1 VSKRPK
7 AASNKAAAGSA
18 KKINLA
24 LQGGGAHGAFTWGVL
39 DHLLADP
46 RIDIE
51 GISGTS
57 AGAMNAVM
65 LGDGLARGGPAE
77 ARKRL
82 ADFWRAASRDGNLT
96 DLQRGVV
103 ERLFS
108 FVPYEGSPVQAW
120 FDAVSHLMSP
130 YDVNP
135 LNINPLRDLIERFV
149 DFDAVRKCT
158 DVSLFIS
165 ATNVRTGR
173 VRVFPQD
180 KLSADVIMASACL
193 PMMFQAVEIDGVPYW
208 DGGYMGN
215 PVIFPFFDA
224 TLTEDVL
231 IVQINP
237 IERPSTPH
245 TQTEII
251 NRINEISFNSS
262 LLAEFRAIDFVTR
275 LIDQGKLPRGMGK
288 GEYRRINVHRIS
300 LDETFGELTASSKLD
315 SDFDFFEMLKK
326 GGARAA
332 RKFLDRHFADI
343 GVRSTVD
350 LREEAKAEWA

>member
-1 VSKRPK
+1 VTKRPK
-7 AASNKAAAGSA
+7 AAADRAAVVAA
-18 KKINLA
+18 KKINLG

-65 LGDGLARGGPAE
+65 LADGLARGGADE

-96 DLQRGVV
+96 DLQRGVMD
-103 ERLFS
+103 RLFS

-120 FDAVSHLMSP
+120 FDAVSRLMSP
-130 YDVNP
+130 YSVNP

-180 KLSADVIMASACL
+180 KLSADVVMASACL
-193 PMMFQAVEIDGVPYW
+193 PMLFQAVEIDGVPYW

-215 PVIFPFFDA
+215 PVIFPFFNA

-237 IERPSTPH
+237 IERRSTPH
-245 TQTEII
+245 TQTEIM

-300 LDETFGELTASSKLD
+300 LDETFGKLTASSKLD

-326 GGARAA
+326 GGAQAA
-332 RKFLDRHFADI
+332 KKFLDRHFDDI